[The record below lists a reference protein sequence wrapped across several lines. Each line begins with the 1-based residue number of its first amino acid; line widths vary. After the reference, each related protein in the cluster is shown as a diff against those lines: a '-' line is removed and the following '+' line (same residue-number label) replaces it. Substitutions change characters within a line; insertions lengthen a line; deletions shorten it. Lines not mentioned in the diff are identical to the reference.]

1 MSLPRFFMQTPLP
14 DDGEVALPL
23 DEKELRHMNVRRIE
37 VGEHIACFTAGSQAW
52 EVEITYID
60 DERVTGR
67 IERKLPTGKL
77 PHLTLVQ
84 GISKGDRMGQT
95 IRQTTELGIER
106 IIPFLAERSIV
117 RLRTDEGG
125 RKGERWRRIALSA
138 AKQSGRTI
146 LPIVED
152 PTSLADICE
161 ELKTYDRVIIAWE
174 EADKAADG
182 TPLSVTAALDL
193 PDQTTGKD
201 CGIESNV
208 ALVIGPEGG
217 LTAHEIE
224 TFQAIGPQVK
234 LVTLG
239 NLILRTET
247 AGTVAAALCMYGLG
261 GLGAAY
267 SAPAADAE
275 DADNAEVAD

>member
-1 MSLPRFFMQTPLP
+1 MSLPRFFIESPLP
-14 DDGEVALPL
+14 NEGEVALPL
-23 DEKELRHMNVRRIE
+23 NDHELRHINVRRCAP
-37 VGEHIACFTAGSQAW
+37 GEHIACFSEGHQAW
-52 EVEITYID
+52 EVELTYVD
-60 DERVTGR
+60 NERVTGR
-67 IERKLPTGKL
+67 IVALLENETL

-117 RLRTDEGG
+117 RLRKDEGG
-125 RKGERWRRIALSA
+125 YKGDRWRRIALSA

-152 PTSLADICE
+152 PTSLDDICE
-161 ELKTYDRVIIAWE
+161 ELKDFDRVIIAWE
-174 EADKAADG
+174 EADKLSDG
-182 TPLSVTAALDL
+182 SPLNVFDALRI
-193 PDQTTGKD
+193 PDPHTGEPCD
-201 CGIESNV
+201 MDSHV

-224 TFQAIGPQVK
+224 TFRAVGEHVK

-239 NLILRTET
+239 SLILRTET
-247 AGTVAAALCMYGLG
+247 AGTVGATLCMYALG
-261 GLGAAY
+261 GLGAHH
-267 SAPAADAE
+267 SQDE
-275 DADNAEVAD
+275 

>member
-14 DDGEVALPL
+14 DTGEVALPL

-37 VGEHIACFTAGSQAW
+37 VGEHVACFAAGSQAW

-67 IERKLPTGKL
+67 IERKLPTEKL

-117 RLRTDEGG
+117 RLRTDEGAH
-125 RKGERWRRIALSA
+125 KGDRWRRIALSA

-152 PTSLADICE
+152 PTSLAEICD
-161 ELKTYDRVIIAWE
+161 ELKGYDRVIIAWE

-182 TPLSVTAALDL
+182 TPLSVSAALEL
-193 PDQTTGKD
+193 PDPQTGKGCD
-201 CGIESNV
+201 INSKV

-217 LTAHEIE
+217 LTPQEIDAFH
-224 TFQAIGPQVK
+224 TVGSQVK

-261 GLGAAY
+261 GLGATFY
-267 SAPAADAE
+267 APEDAGAE
-275 DADNAEVAD
+275 DGGQAE

>member
-1 MSLPRFFMQTPLP
+1 MSLPRFFVESPLP
-14 DDGEVALPL
+14 EDGEVALPL
-23 DEKELRHMNVRRIE
+23 NADELLHINVRRIE
-37 VGEHIACFTAGSQAW
+37 VGEHIACFSEGRQSW

-60 DERVTGR
+60 RDRVTGR
-67 IERKLPTGKL
+67 VLGKLPIKKL

-117 RLRTDEGG
+117 RLRKDEGG
-125 RKGERWRRIALSA
+125 YKGDRWRRIALSA

-146 LPIVED
+146 LPTVED
-152 PTSLADICE
+152 PTALEDICE
-161 ELKTYDRVIIAWE
+161 ELKGFDRVIICWE
-174 EADKAADG
+174 EADMDQEGHA
-182 TPLSVTAALDL
+182 LSVDKALRE
-193 PDQTTGKD
+193 PDPDSGQG
-201 CGIESNV
+201 CGVDSRV

-217 LTAHEIE
+217 LTQKEVD
-224 TFQAIGPQVK
+224 TFRAVGPHVK

-239 NLILRTET
+239 PLILRTET

-261 GLGAAY
+261 GLG
-267 SAPAADAE
+267 SEHFAE
-275 DADNAEVAD
+275 ND